1 MSIYDIDR
9 CIKFGVGGGERKEG
23 VPFWKKI
30 TGTNYFPIDSY
41 SQVTNYQYFQGST
54 IVSIYI
60 LVGQIKLRHCVKAAA
75 KYAHNFDRPPFLDYF
90 LSFVN
95 LC

>member
-9 CIKFGVGGGERKEG
+9 CIKFGGGWGEGGGMDG
-23 VPFWKKI
+23 CAPFWKKI

-54 IVSIYI
+54 YRYYHIVSIY
-60 LVGQIKLRHCVKAAA
+60 
-75 KYAHNFDRPPFLDYF
+75 
-90 LSFVN
+90 
-95 LC
+95 